1 MPKRANKTPYS
12 FSNTARRC
20 VVYSKF
26 NERHLLSIIPQP
38 VFDSLLNLPPEI
50 VGKLVKNQI
59 LFIVSDGD
67 YKPDIPVE
75 GQEVWEVIIT
85 ATKQYMTTFRTHRK
99 RSFALTKKLL
109 TDKYADSSKDMQE
122 LSDMTTN
129 NSCVQH
135 SDETYLKK
143 PEDMPT
149 FDVENL

>member
-1 MPKRANKTPYS
+1 
-12 FSNTARRC
+12 
-20 VVYSKF
+20 
-26 NERHLLSIIPQP
+26 
-38 VFDSLLNLPPEI
+38 LPPEI
-50 VGKLVKNQI
+50 VGRLVKNQI

-67 YKPDIPVE
+67 YKPDIPAE

-129 NSCVQH
+129 NSCVPH